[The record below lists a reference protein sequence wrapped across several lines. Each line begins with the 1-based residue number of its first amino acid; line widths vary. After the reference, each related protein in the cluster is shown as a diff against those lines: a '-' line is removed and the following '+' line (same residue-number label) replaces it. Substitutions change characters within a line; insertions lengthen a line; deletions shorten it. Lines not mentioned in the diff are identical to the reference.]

1 MGIRMQCTYLLL
13 ACLFAMAAAAPVSEV
28 QTLSDP
34 EDLPVAGG
42 TPEDHAKI
50 PEPSGGLP
58 APSMG
63 LKVSGSGNSA
73 AFSTV
78 HGKNDD
84 ENDEDAMPSKENQ
97 HLPVNVNGDGEGD
110 TPPGEDHE
118 NPTSSFLGEQIK
130 KGDSFDDSLFESN
143 GLDLEKDETKVAD
156 SEYKLSQQDADT
168 FKEMKIE
175 ETPDDPFAESAF
187 STTNGIEDHS
197 TSYDLESGNSASDEE
212 ADPVT
217 DAEDSAAFDQLST
230 DDQDGKTGDFSDM

>member
-1 MGIRMQCTYLLL
+1 
-13 ACLFAMAAAAPVSEV
+13 MAAAAPVSEV

-63 LKVSGSGNSA
+63 LKVSGSGNSGGGSTQKSPPPPDDEKIPPSA

-84 ENDEDAMPSKENQ
+84 ENDEDAMPSKEDQ

-118 NPTSSFLGEQIK
+118 NPTSSFLGEQE
-130 KGDSFDDSLFESN
+130 FPQPSN
-143 GLDLEKDETKVAD
+143 LAHV
-156 SEYKLSQQDADT
+156 
-168 FKEMKIE
+168 I
-175 ETPDDPFAESAF
+175 
-187 STTNGIEDHS
+187 
-197 TSYDLESGNSASDEE
+197 
-212 ADPVT
+212 
-217 DAEDSAAFDQLST
+217 
-230 DDQDGKTGDFSDM
+230 